1 MTNSLVTLEMILEEL
16 RKKIKSRERT
26 DGDEIKKGTFLRKY
40 LFSNFWLPELGSNQR
55 PAD

>member
-26 DGDEIKKGTFLRKY
+26 DGDEIKKERIFIK
-40 LFSNFWLPELGSNQR
+40 NGS
-55 PAD
+55 

>member
-16 RKKIKSRERT
+16 RKKIKSSERT